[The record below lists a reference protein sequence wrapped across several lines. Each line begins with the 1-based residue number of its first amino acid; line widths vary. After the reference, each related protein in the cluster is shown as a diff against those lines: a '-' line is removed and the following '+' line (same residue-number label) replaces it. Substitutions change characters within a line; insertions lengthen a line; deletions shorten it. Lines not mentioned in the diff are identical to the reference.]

1 MTGKPRAPVVSVK
14 RVYESAA
21 PDDGSRVLVDR
32 LWPRGLA
39 SATAGIDEWIPAIA
53 PSTSLRRWFGHD
65 PARFDEFRR
74 RYLAELADDEHAEPL
89 RTLREAA
96 ERGRLTV
103 LTATKDVSLSHASV
117 LVGVV
122 TNAS

>member
-1 MTGKPRAPVVSVK
+1 MSVK

-21 PDDGSRVLVDR
+21 SDDGSRVPVDR

-96 ERGRLTV
+96 ERGPLTV
-103 LTATKDVSLSHASV
+103 LTATNDV
-117 LVGVV
+117 
-122 TNAS
+122 

>member
-53 PSTSLRRWFGHD
+53 PSTWLRRWFGHD
-65 PARFDEFRR
+65 PARFEEFRR
-74 RYLAELADDEHAEPL
+74 RYLAELADDEHTEPV

-96 ERGRLTV
+96 ERGRLTM